1 MLMWRVKLKMKMT
14 DLDALR
20 DFVRKCP
27 ASPPIRNLR
36 LTLFD
41 NYRLAQDYEKIYQL
55 VIDLGGIIE

>member
-1 MLMWRVKLKMKMT
+1 MKMKMT
-14 DLDALR
+14 DLDTLR